1 MLKKLYMKF
10 SLLFIGFFLS
20 TIVSAQVQQRQLDPT
35 NMREGEHVEYC
46 GTHKKLE
53 ESLKNPAFASQYALE
68 HAASTSQKQK
78 DVDLPKGTV
87 YTIPVVFHVLHMNG
101 PENISDAQI
110 HDAMAILNRDYRRLN
125 ADASNVQPEF
135 QGMPSDIEIE
145 FVLARKAPNGACFT
159 GITRTVTPLT
169 FDGSE
174 GQDQVNA
181 VITGNDV
188 FQGIWPPN
196 RYLNIYVCEDIG
208 GAAGYTFKPSGNGT
222 ASSFGMYFNGIFL
235 LQNYTGSIGTSD
247 IYTSRTLTHEVGHWL
262 NLDHTWGPNNN
273 PGNASSCNDD
283 DNVQDT
289 PLCIGVSSCNLNANT
304 CNDVG
309 SSLSSWNFDV
319 KDNVENYMDYS
330 YCSKMFTEGQKTRM
344 RNAVTSN
351 TGGRSNVISL
361 TNLGLTGAN
370 SPLVLCQAKFK
381 ANKTV
386 LCANDSITFTDL
398 SFNAV
403 SGWNW
408 TFAGGTPATSTLQN
422 PGVVYT
428 TPGTYTV
435 TLTATDGG
443 TSDVETMTNYITVL
457 PNGNTLPYFEGF
469 EGITNLT
476 ATPNWIVNN
485 PSGNGWTI
493 STSAAHTGAKS
504 AKLTN
509 LGQSAGNIDELI
521 SSAIDLSSV
530 TSTEGATLSF
540 RYAYKKASSASTD
553 VLRIYFTSNCG
564 DTWAVRKTLSATTMS
579 GSSFQV
585 SSWTP
590 TTSDWT
596 TVHMTNVTS
605 NYWNENFRYKFEFT
619 SNGGNNIYLDDI
631 NIYSGAPSD
640 NLIVAGIDETA
651 FTAVNLYPNPA
662 DEELNV
668 SFQAIN
674 NEKMTIV
681 LTDLTGKIIQ
691 TNIIQ
696 ANEGEN
702 LVMLNTSDFAKG
714 VYFVN
719 LISGTSRTTLQF
731 VKK

>member
-1 MLKKLYMKF
+1 MRLF
-10 SLLFIGFFLS
+10 LLFFGVIFSSISF
-20 TIVSAQVQQRQLDPT
+20 AQVKQHVLDAT
-35 NMREGEHVEYC
+35 NIRPGEHVEYC
-46 GTHKKLE
+46 ISHKKMAE
-53 ESLKNPAFASQYALE
+53 AMKNPEYAAQV
-68 HAASTSQKQK
+68 AAAEAAANNPIKKNTST
-78 DVDLPKGTV
+78 PKGTV
-87 YTIPVVFHVLHMNG
+87 YTVPVVFHVLHMNG
-101 PENISDAQI
+101 VENITDAQI
-110 HDAMAILNRDYRRLN
+110 NDALAILNIDYRKLN
-125 ADASNVQPEF
+125 ADVASVQSEF
-135 QGMPSDIEIE
+135 QGITADIEIE
-145 FVLARKAPNGACFT
+145 FALARKAPNGACFT

-169 FDGSE
+169 FDGSD
-174 GQDQVNA
+174 GQSQVNA

-188 FQGIWPPN
+188 YQGVWPHDE
-196 RYLNIYVCEDIG
+196 YLNIYVCSDIG
-208 GAAGYTFKPSGNGT
+208 GAAGYTFKPSGSSN
-222 ASSFGMYFNGIFL
+222 ASSSSMFYNGIFL
-235 LQNYTGSIGTSD
+235 LQNYTGSIGTSST
-247 IYTSRTLTHEVGHWL
+247 YTSRTLTHEVGHWL
-262 NLDHTWGPNNN
+262 NLNHVWGPNNS
-273 PGNASSCNDD
+273 PGDPTSCNID

-289 PLCIGVSSCNLNANT
+289 PLCIGSNSCNYNANT
-304 CNDVG
+304 CNDFG
-309 SSLSSWNFDV
+309 SNFSSWTYDV

-344 RNAVTSN
+344 RNAITSN
-351 TGGRSNVISL
+351 TAGRSNLITAS
-361 TNLGLTGAN
+361 NHALTGIN

-386 LCANDSITFTDL
+386 LCANDSITFTDM

-403 SGWNW
+403 TGWNW
-408 TFAGGTPATSTLQN
+408 TFAGGTPSTSTSQN
-422 PGVVYT
+422 PGVIYT

-469 EGITNLT
+469 ENITNLS
-476 ATPNWIVNN
+476 ATPNWIVDN
-485 PSGNGWTI
+485 PSGNAWNIT
-493 STSAAHTGAKS
+493 TSAAHTGSKS

-509 LGQSAGNIDELI
+509 LGQATGSIDQLI

-530 TSTEGATLSF
+530 DTTNGVTLSF
-540 RYAYKKASSASTD
+540 RYAYKKASSTSTD
-553 VLRIYFTSNCG
+553 ILRVYFTANCG

-579 GSSFQV
+579 GSSFQA

-590 TTSDWT
+590 TANDWI

-605 NYWNENFRYKFEFT
+605 LFWNENFRYKFEFT

-631 NIYSGAPSD
+631 NIYTGAPSD
-640 NLIVAGIDETA
+640 NLIVAGIDEAA

-662 DEELNV
+662 DEELNI
-668 SFQAIN
+668 SFHAIN

-681 LTDLTGKIIQ
+681 LTDLTGKTIQ
-691 TNIIQ
+691 TTTIQ

-702 LVMLNTSDFAKG
+702 LVLLNTSDFAKG

-719 LISGTSRTTLQF
+719 LLSGTKRTTLQF

>member
-1 MLKKLYMKF
+1 MKF

-35 NMREGEHVEYC
+35 NMRPGEHVEFC
-46 GTHKKLE
+46 ASHKKMAE
-53 ESLKNPAFASQYALE
+53 ALKNPEYAAQV
-68 HAASTSQKQK
+68 AAADAEANNPSKKNTST
-78 DVDLPKGTV
+78 PKGTV

-101 PENISDAQI
+101 VENISDAQI
-110 HDAMAILNRDYRRLN
+110 LDALALLNRDYRKLN
-125 ADASNVQPEF
+125 PDVATVQPVF
-135 QGMPSDIEIE
+135 DSITADIEIE
-145 FVLARKAPNGACFT
+145 FALARKAPNGSCFT

-169 FDGSE
+169 FNGSDGQS
-174 GQDQVNA
+174 QVSA

-188 FQGIWPPN
+188 YQGIWPHDE
-196 RYLNIYVCEDIG
+196 YLNIYVCSDIG
-208 GAAGYTFKPSGNGT
+208 GAAGYTFKPSG
-222 ASSFGMYFNGIFL
+222 SSFANATSMFYNGIFL
-235 LQNYTGSIGTSD
+235 LHNYTGSIGTSTV
-247 IYTSRTLTHEVGHWL
+247 YTSRTLAHELGHWL
-262 NLDHTWGPNNN
+262 NLNHVWGPNNN

-283 DNVQDT
+283 DGVMDT
-289 PLCIGVSSCNLNANT
+289 PLCIGSNACNYNANT

-309 SSLSSWNFDV
+309 SPLSSWTFDV
-319 KDNVENYMDYS
+319 VDNVENYMDYS

-344 RNAVTSN
+344 RNAIISN
-351 TGGRSNVISL
+351 TAGRSNLITAANHLV
-361 TNLGLTGAN
+361 TGIN

-386 LCANDSITFTDL
+386 LCANDSITFTDM

-469 EGITNLT
+469 ENITNLS
-476 ATPNWIVNN
+476 ATPNWVVSN
-485 PSGNGWTI
+485 PSGNGWNIT
-493 STSAAHTGAKS
+493 TSAAHSGLKS

-509 LGQSAGNIDELI
+509 LGQNAGNIDELI

-530 TSTEGATLSF
+530 TSTDGATLSF
-540 RYAYKKASSASTD
+540 RYAYKKASAASTD
-553 VLRIYFTSNCG
+553 ILRVYFTANCG
-564 DTWAVRKTLSATTMS
+564 DTWAVRKTLSATSMS
-579 GSSFQV
+579 GSSFQA

-590 TTSDWT
+590 TPSDWT

-605 NYWNENFRYKFEFT
+605 LYWNENFRYKFEFT
-619 SNGGNNIYLDDI
+619 SNGGNNMYLDDI

-668 SFQAIN
+668 SFQTTN

>member
-1 MLKKLYMKF
+1 MRLF
-10 SLLFIGFFLS
+10 LLFFGVIFSSISF
-20 TIVSAQVQQRQLDPT
+20 AQVKQHVLDAT
-35 NMREGEHVEYC
+35 NIRPGEHVEYC
-46 GTHKKLE
+46 ISHKKMAE
-53 ESLKNPAFASQYALE
+53 AMKNPEYAAQV
-68 HAASTSQKQK
+68 AAAEAAANNPIKKNTST
-78 DVDLPKGTV
+78 PKGTV
-87 YTIPVVFHVLHMNG
+87 YTVPVVFHVLHMNG
-101 PENISDAQI
+101 VENITDAQI
-110 HDAMAILNRDYRRLN
+110 NDALAILNIDYRKLN
-125 ADASNVQPEF
+125 ADVASVQSEF
-135 QGMPSDIEIE
+135 QGITADIEIE
-145 FVLARKAPNGACFT
+145 FALARKAPNGACFT

-169 FDGSE
+169 FDGSD
-174 GQDQVNA
+174 GQSQVNA

-188 FQGIWPPN
+188 YQGIWPHDE
-196 RYLNIYVCEDIG
+196 YLNIYVCSDIG
-208 GAAGYTFKPSGNGT
+208 GAAGYTFKPSGSSN
-222 ASSFGMYFNGIFL
+222 ASSSSMFYNGIFL
-235 LQNYTGSIGTSD
+235 LQNYTGSIGTSST
-247 IYTSRTLTHEVGHWL
+247 YTSRTLTHEVGHWL
-262 NLDHTWGPNNN
+262 NLNHVWGPNNS
-273 PGNASSCNDD
+273 PGDPTSCNID

-289 PLCIGVSSCNLNANT
+289 PLCIGSNSCNYNANT
-304 CNDVG
+304 CNDFG
-309 SSLSSWNFDV
+309 SNFSSWTYDV

-344 RNAVTSN
+344 RNAITSN
-351 TGGRSNVISL
+351 TAGRSNLITAS
-361 TNLGLTGAN
+361 NHALTGIN

-386 LCANDSITFTDL
+386 LCANDSITFTDM

-403 SGWNW
+403 TGWNW
-408 TFAGGTPATSTLQN
+408 TFAGGTPSTSTSQN
-422 PGVVYT
+422 PGVIYT

-469 EGITNLT
+469 ENITNLS
-476 ATPNWIVNN
+476 ATPNWIVDN
-485 PSGNGWTI
+485 PSGNAWNIT
-493 STSAAHTGAKS
+493 TSAAHTGSKS

-509 LGQSAGNIDELI
+509 LGQAAGSIDQLI

-530 TSTEGATLSF
+530 DTTNGVTLSF
-540 RYAYKKASSASTD
+540 RYAYKKASSTSTD
-553 VLRIYFTSNCG
+553 ILRVYFTANCG
-564 DTWAVRKTLSATTMS
+564 DTWAVRKTMSATTMS
-579 GSSFQV
+579 GSSFQA

-590 TTSDWT
+590 TPSDWT

-605 NYWNENFRYKFEFT
+605 LFWNENFRYKFEFT

-640 NLIVAGIDETA
+640 NLIVAGIDEAA

-662 DEELNV
+662 DEELNI
-668 SFQAIN
+668 SFHAIN

-681 LTDLTGKIIQ
+681 LTDLTGKTIQ
-691 TNIIQ
+691 TNTIQ

-702 LVMLNTSDFAKG
+702 LVLLNTSDFAKG

-719 LISGTSRTTLQF
+719 LLSGTKHTTLQF

>member
-1 MLKKLYMKF
+1 MKF

-46 GTHKKLE
+46 GTHKKLK
-53 ESLKNPAFASQYALE
+53 ESLKNEAFATQYAIE
-68 HAASTSQKQK
+68 HAATSAQQQK
-78 DVDLPKGTV
+78 DVNLPKGTV
-87 YTIPVVFHVLHMNG
+87 YTIPIVFHVLHMNG
-101 PENISDAQI
+101 VENISDAQI
-110 HDAMAILNRDYRRLN
+110 HDAMTILNRDYRRLN
-125 ADASNVQPEF
+125 TDASNVQPDF

-181 VITGNDV
+181 VINGNDV

-196 RYLNIYVCEDIG
+196 RYLNVYVCDNIG

-222 ASSFGMYFNGIFL
+222 ASSFGMYFNGIFM

-247 IYTSRTLTHEVGHWL
+247 TYTSRTLTHEVGHWL

-273 PGNASSCNDD
+273 PGNAASCADD

-289 PLCIGVSSCNLNANT
+289 PLCIGVTSCNLNANT
-304 CNDVG
+304 CDDIG
-309 SSLSSWNFDV
+309 SPLSSWNFNV
-319 KDNVENYMDYS
+319 RDNVENYMDYS
-330 YCSKMFTEGQKTRM
+330 YCSKMFTDGQRTRM

-351 TGGRSNVISL
+351 TAGRSNVISTSNL
-361 TNLGLTGAN
+361 TLVGAN

-386 LCANDSITFTDL
+386 LCANDSITFTDM

-457 PNGNTLPYFEGF
+457 PNGNSLPYFEGF
-469 EGITNLT
+469 EGITNLA
-476 ATPNWIVNN
+476 ATPNWIVTN
-485 PSGNGWTI
+485 PGGNGWTVT
-493 STSAAHTGAKS
+493 SSAAHTGAKS

-509 LGQSAGNIDELI
+509 LGQLAGNIDQLT
-521 SSAIDLSSV
+521 STAIDLSSV
-530 TSTEGATLSF
+530 DTANGVTLSF
-540 RYAYKKASSASTD
+540 RYAYIKANNTSSD
-553 VLRIYFTSNCG
+553 ILRVFFSSNCG
-564 DTWAVRKTLSATTMS
+564 DTWNVRKTMSATTMS
-579 GSSFQV
+579 GSSFQA

-590 TTSDWT
+590 TTGDWT
-596 TVHMTNVTS
+596 TVHLTNVTS
-605 NYWNENFRYKFEFT
+605 NFWNENFRYRFEFT
-619 SNGGNNIYLDDI
+619 SNNGNNIYLDDI
-631 NIYSGAPSD
+631 NIYTGAPSD
-640 NLIVAGIDETA
+640 NLIVASIDETSFEA
-651 FTAVNLYPNPA
+651 INLYPNPT
-662 DEELNV
+662 DDDVTV
-668 SFQAIN
+668 SFTATTP
-674 NEKMTIV
+674 EKMTVSI
-681 LTDLTGKIIQ
+681 TDLSGKV
-691 TNIIQ
+691 IQ
-696 ANEGEN
+696 ANTIHTNEGEN
-702 LVMLNTSDFAKG
+702 VVMLNTVDFAKG
-714 VYFVN
+714 VYFVT
-719 LISGTSRTTLQF
+719 LMSGTKHTSLQF
-731 VKK
+731 IKK

>member
-1 MLKKLYMKF
+1 MKF

-46 GTHKKLE
+46 GTHKKLAE
-53 ESLKNPAFASQYALE
+53 AMKNPAFAAQYALE
-68 HAASTSQKQK
+68 HAAPTSQQQK
-78 DVDLPKGTV
+78 EVDLPKGTV

-101 PENISDAQI
+101 VENISDAQI
-110 HDAMAILNRDYRRLN
+110 HDALVVLNRDYRRLN
-125 ADASNVQPEF
+125 TDAASVQPDF
-135 QGMPSDIEIE
+135 QGMPADIEIE
-145 FVLARKAPNGACFT
+145 FTLARKAPNGACFT

-169 FDGSE
+169 FDGSD
-174 GQDQVNA
+174 GQNQVNA

-188 FQGIWPPN
+188 YQGIWPPN
-196 RYLNIYVCEDIG
+196 QYLNIYVCEEIG
-208 GAAGYTFKPSGNGT
+208 GAAGYTFKPSGN
-222 ASSFGMYFNGIFL
+222 ASSSAFGMYFNGIFL
-235 LQNYTGSIGTSD
+235 LHNYTGSIGTSE

-262 NLDHTWGPNNN
+262 NLNHTWGPNNN
-273 PGNASSCNDD
+273 PGNAASCSDD

-289 PLCIGVSSCNLNANT
+289 PLCIGVSSCNYNSNT

-309 SSLSSWNFDV
+309 SSMSSWNYDV
-319 KDNVENYMDYS
+319 EDNVENYMDYS

-344 RNAVTSN
+344 RNAITSN
-351 TGGRSNVISL
+351 TAGRSNVIS
-361 TNLGLTGAN
+361 TSNLGLVGAN

-386 LCANDSITFTDL
+386 LCANDSITFTDM

-403 SGWNW
+403 TGWNW

-422 PGVVYT
+422 PGVIYT

-469 EGITNLT
+469 ENITNLS
-476 ATPNWIVNN
+476 ATPNWVVSN
-485 PSGNGWTI
+485 PSGNGWNIT
-493 STSAAHTGAKS
+493 TSAAHSGLKS

-509 LGQSAGNIDELI
+509 LGQNAGNIDELI

-530 TSTEGATLSF
+530 TSTDGATLSF
-540 RYAYKKASSASTD
+540 RYAYKKASAASTD
-553 VLRIYFTSNCG
+553 ILRVYFTANCG

-579 GSSFQV
+579 GSSFQA

-590 TTSDWT
+590 TPSDWT

-605 NYWNENFRYKFEFT
+605 LYWNENFRYKFEFT
-619 SNGGNNIYLDDI
+619 SNGGNNMYLDDI

-651 FTAVNLYPNPA
+651 FKAVNLYPNPA
-662 DEELNV
+662 DEELNI

-691 TNIIQ
+691 TNTIQ

-702 LVMLNTSDFAKG
+702 LVLLNTSDFAKG

-719 LISGTSRTTLQF
+719 LLSGTKRTTLQF

>member
-1 MLKKLYMKF
+1 MRLF
-10 SLLFIGFFLS
+10 LLFLGVIFS
-20 TIVSAQVQQRQLDPT
+20 TISIAQVKQRILDPT
-35 NMREGEHVEYC
+35 NMRPGEHVEYC
-46 GTHKKLE
+46 ASHKKME
-53 ESLKNPAFASQYALE
+53 EAMKNPEYAAQVAAAELE
-68 HAASTSQKQK
+68 SNNPIKKNNST
-78 DVDLPKGTV
+78 PKGTV
-87 YTIPVVFHVLHMNG
+87 YTVPVVFHVLHMNG
-101 PENISDAQI
+101 AENISDAQI
-110 HDAMAILNRDYRRLN
+110 NDALAILNIDYRKLN
-125 ADASNVQPEF
+125 ADVANVQSEF
-135 QGMPSDIEIE
+135 QGITADIEIE
-145 FVLARKAPNGACFT
+145 FALARKAPNGACFT

-169 FDGSE
+169 FDGSD
-174 GQDQVNA
+174 GQSQVNA

-188 FQGIWPPN
+188 YQGIWPHDE
-196 RYLNIYVCEDIG
+196 YLNVYVCFDIG
-208 GAAGYTFKPSGNGT
+208 SAAGYTFKPSGSSN
-222 ASSFGMYFNGIFL
+222 ASSSGMFYNGIFL

-247 IYTSRTLTHEVGHWL
+247 VYTSRTLTHEVGHWL
-262 NLDHTWGPNNN
+262 NLNHVWGPNNN
-273 PGNASSCNDD
+273 PGDPTSCNID

-289 PLCIGVSSCNLNANT
+289 PLCIGSNSCNYNANT
-304 CNDVG
+304 CNDFG
-309 SSLSSWNFDV
+309 SNFSSWSYDV

-351 TGGRSNVISL
+351 TAGRSNLITAS
-361 TNLGLTGAN
+361 NHALTGIN

-381 ANKTV
+381 ANKTI
-386 LCANDSITFTDL
+386 LCANDSITFTDM

-403 SGWNW
+403 TGWNW
-408 TFAGGTPATSTLQN
+408 TFAGGTPSTSTLQN

-469 EGITNLT
+469 EGISNLS
-476 ATPNWIVNN
+476 ATPNWIVDN
-485 PSGNGWTI
+485 PSGNAWNIT
-493 STSAAHTGAKS
+493 TSAAHSGSKS

-509 LGQSAGNIDELI
+509 LGQAAGSIDQLI

-530 TSTEGATLSF
+530 DTTNGVTLSF
-540 RYAYKKASSASTD
+540 RYAYKKASTTSTD
-553 VLRIYFTSNCG
+553 ILRVYFTANCG
-564 DTWAVRKTLSATTMS
+564 DTWAVRKTMSATTMS

-590 TTSDWT
+590 TANDWT

-605 NYWNENFRYKFEFT
+605 LFWNENFRYKFEFT

-631 NIYSGAPSD
+631 NIYAGSPSE

-662 DEELNV
+662 DEELNI
-668 SFQAIN
+668 SFHAIN

-681 LTDLTGKIIQ
+681 LTDLTGKTIQ
-691 TNIIQ
+691 TNTIQ

-702 LVMLNTSDFAKG
+702 LVLLNTSDFAKG

-719 LISGTSRTTLQF
+719 LLTGTKRTTLQF

>member
-1 MLKKLYMKF
+1 MRLF
-10 SLLFIGFFLS
+10 LLFFGVIFSSISF
-20 TIVSAQVQQRQLDPT
+20 AQVKQHVLDAT
-35 NMREGEHVEYC
+35 NIRPGEHVEYC
-46 GTHKKLE
+46 ISHKKMAE
-53 ESLKNPAFASQYALE
+53 AMKNPEYAAQV
-68 HAASTSQKQK
+68 AAAEAAANNPIKKNTST
-78 DVDLPKGTV
+78 PKGTV
-87 YTIPVVFHVLHMNG
+87 YTVPVVFHVLHMNG
-101 PENISDAQI
+101 VENITDAQI
-110 HDAMAILNRDYRRLN
+110 NDALAILNIDYRKLN
-125 ADASNVQPEF
+125 ADVASVQSEF
-135 QGMPSDIEIE
+135 QGITADIEIE
-145 FVLARKAPNGACFT
+145 FALARKAPNGACFT

-169 FDGSE
+169 FDGSD
-174 GQDQVNA
+174 GQSQVNA

-188 FQGIWPPN
+188 YQGVWPHDE
-196 RYLNIYVCEDIG
+196 YLNIYVCSDIG
-208 GAAGYTFKPSGNGT
+208 GAAGYTFKPSGSSN
-222 ASSFGMYFNGIFL
+222 ASSSSMFYNGIFL
-235 LQNYTGSIGTSD
+235 LQNYTGSIGTSST
-247 IYTSRTLTHEVGHWL
+247 YTSRTLTHEVGHWL
-262 NLDHTWGPNNN
+262 NLNHVWGPNNS
-273 PGNASSCNDD
+273 PGDPTSCNID

-289 PLCIGVSSCNLNANT
+289 PLCIGSNSCNYNANT
-304 CNDVG
+304 CNDFG
-309 SSLSSWNFDV
+309 SNFSSWTYDV

-344 RNAVTSN
+344 RNAITSN
-351 TGGRSNVISL
+351 TAGRSNLITAS
-361 TNLGLTGAN
+361 NHALTGIN

-386 LCANDSITFTDL
+386 LCANDSITFTDM

-403 SGWNW
+403 TGWNW
-408 TFAGGTPATSTLQN
+408 TFAGGTPSTSTSQN
-422 PGVVYT
+422 PGVIYT

-469 EGITNLT
+469 ENITNLS
-476 ATPNWIVNN
+476 ATPNWIVDN
-485 PSGNGWTI
+485 PSGNAWNIT
-493 STSAAHTGAKS
+493 TSAAHTGSKS

-509 LGQSAGNIDELI
+509 LGQATGSIDQLI

-530 TSTEGATLSF
+530 DTTNGVTLSF
-540 RYAYKKASSASTD
+540 RYAYKKASSTSTD
-553 VLRIYFTSNCG
+553 ILRVYFTANCG
-564 DTWAVRKTLSATTMS
+564 DTWAVRKTMSATTMS
-579 GSSFQV
+579 GSSFQA

-590 TTSDWT
+590 TANDWI

-605 NYWNENFRYKFEFT
+605 LFWNENFRYKFEFT

-640 NLIVAGIDETA
+640 NLIVAGIDEAA

-662 DEELNV
+662 DEELNI
-668 SFQAIN
+668 SFHAIN

-681 LTDLTGKIIQ
+681 LTDLTGKTIQ
-691 TNIIQ
+691 TTTIQ

-702 LVMLNTSDFAKG
+702 LVLLNTSDFAKG

-719 LISGTSRTTLQF
+719 LLSGTKRTTLQF

>member
-1 MLKKLYMKF
+1 MRLF
-10 SLLFIGFFLS
+10 LLFFGVIFSSISF
-20 TIVSAQVQQRQLDPT
+20 AQVKQHVLDAT
-35 NMREGEHVEYC
+35 NIRPGEHVEYC
-46 GTHKKLE
+46 ISHKKMAE
-53 ESLKNPAFASQYALE
+53 AMKNPEYAAQV
-68 HAASTSQKQK
+68 AAAEAAANNPIKKNTST
-78 DVDLPKGTV
+78 PKGTV
-87 YTIPVVFHVLHMNG
+87 YTVPVVFHVLHMNG
-101 PENISDAQI
+101 VENITDAQI
-110 HDAMAILNRDYRRLN
+110 NDALAILNIDYRKLN
-125 ADASNVQPEF
+125 ADVASVQSEF
-135 QGMPSDIEIE
+135 QGITADIEIE
-145 FVLARKAPNGACFT
+145 FALARKAPNGACFT

-169 FDGSE
+169 FDGSD
-174 GQDQVNA
+174 GQSQVNA

-188 FQGIWPPN
+188 YQGVWPHDE
-196 RYLNIYVCEDIG
+196 YLNIYVCSDIG
-208 GAAGYTFKPSGNGT
+208 GAAGYTFKPSGSSN
-222 ASSFGMYFNGIFL
+222 ASSSSMFYNGIFL
-235 LQNYTGSIGTSD
+235 LQNYIGSIGTSST
-247 IYTSRTLTHEVGHWL
+247 YTSRTLTHEVGHWL
-262 NLDHTWGPNNN
+262 NLNHVWGPNNS
-273 PGNASSCNDD
+273 PGDPTSCNID

-289 PLCIGVSSCNLNANT
+289 PLCIGSNSCNYNANT
-304 CNDVG
+304 CNDFG
-309 SSLSSWNFDV
+309 SNFSSWTYDV

-344 RNAVTSN
+344 RNAITSN
-351 TGGRSNVISL
+351 TAGRSNLITAS
-361 TNLGLTGAN
+361 NHALTGIN

-386 LCANDSITFTDL
+386 LCANDSITFTDM

-403 SGWNW
+403 TGWNW
-408 TFAGGTPATSTLQN
+408 TFAGGTPSTSTSQN
-422 PGVVYT
+422 PGVIYS

-469 EGITNLT
+469 ENITNLS
-476 ATPNWIVNN
+476 ATPNWIVDN
-485 PSGNGWTI
+485 PSGNAWNIT
-493 STSAAHTGAKS
+493 TSAAHTGSKS

-509 LGQSAGNIDELI
+509 LGQAAGSIDQLI

-530 TSTEGATLSF
+530 DTTNGVTLSF
-540 RYAYKKASSASTD
+540 RYAYKKASSTSTD
-553 VLRIYFTSNCG
+553 ILRVYFTANCG
-564 DTWAVRKTLSATTMS
+564 DTWAVRKTMSATTMS
-579 GSSFQV
+579 GSSFQA

-590 TTSDWT
+590 TANDWI

-605 NYWNENFRYKFEFT
+605 LFWNENFRYKFEFT

-640 NLIVAGIDETA
+640 NLIVAGIDEAA

-662 DEELNV
+662 DEELNI
-668 SFQAIN
+668 SFHAIN

-681 LTDLTGKIIQ
+681 LTDLTGKTIQ
-691 TNIIQ
+691 TTTIQ

-702 LVMLNTSDFAKG
+702 LVLLNTSDFAKG

-719 LISGTSRTTLQF
+719 LLSGTKRTTLQF

>member
-1 MLKKLYMKF
+1 MRLF
-10 SLLFIGFFLS
+10 LLFLGVIFS
-20 TIVSAQVQQRQLDPT
+20 TISIAQVKQRILDPT
-35 NMREGEHVEYC
+35 NMRPGEHVEYC
-46 GTHKKLE
+46 ASHKKME
-53 ESLKNPAFASQYALE
+53 EAMKNPEYAAQVAAAELE
-68 HAASTSQKQK
+68 SNNPIKKNNST
-78 DVDLPKGTV
+78 PKGTV
-87 YTIPVVFHVLHMNG
+87 YTVPVVFHVLHMNG
-101 PENISDAQI
+101 AENISDAQI
-110 HDAMAILNRDYRRLN
+110 NDALAILNIDYRKLN
-125 ADASNVQPEF
+125 ADVANVQSEF
-135 QGMPSDIEIE
+135 QGITADIEIE
-145 FVLARKAPNGACFT
+145 FALARKAPNGACFT

-169 FDGSE
+169 FDGSD
-174 GQDQVNA
+174 GQSQVNA

-188 FQGIWPPN
+188 YQGIWPHDE
-196 RYLNIYVCEDIG
+196 YLNVYVCFDIG
-208 GAAGYTFKPSGNGT
+208 GAAGYTFKPSGSSN
-222 ASSFGMYFNGIFL
+222 ASSSGMFYNGIFL

-247 IYTSRTLTHEVGHWL
+247 VYTSRTLTHEVGHWL
-262 NLDHTWGPNNN
+262 NLNHVWGPNNN
-273 PGNASSCNDD
+273 PGDPTSCNID

-289 PLCIGVSSCNLNANT
+289 PLCIGSNSCNYNANT
-304 CNDVG
+304 CDDFG
-309 SSLSSWNFDV
+309 SNFSSWSYDV

-351 TGGRSNVISL
+351 TAGRSNLITAS
-361 TNLGLTGAN
+361 NHALTGIN

-381 ANKTV
+381 ANKTI
-386 LCANDSITFTDL
+386 LCANDSITFTDM

-403 SGWNW
+403 TGWNW
-408 TFAGGTPATSTLQN
+408 TFAGGTPSTSTLQN

-469 EGITNLT
+469 EGISNLS
-476 ATPNWIVNN
+476 ATPNWIVDN
-485 PSGNGWTI
+485 PSGNAWNIT
-493 STSAAHTGAKS
+493 TSAAHSGSKS

-509 LGQSAGNIDELI
+509 LGQAAGSIDQLI

-530 TSTEGATLSF
+530 DTTNGVTLSF
-540 RYAYKKASSASTD
+540 RYAYKKASTTSTD
-553 VLRIYFTSNCG
+553 ILRVYFTANCG
-564 DTWAVRKTLSATTMS
+564 DTWAVRKTMSATTMS

-590 TTSDWT
+590 TANDWT

-605 NYWNENFRYKFEFT
+605 LFWNENFRYKFEFT

-631 NIYSGAPSD
+631 NIYAGSPSE

-662 DEELNV
+662 DEELNI
-668 SFQAIN
+668 SFHAIN

-681 LTDLTGKIIQ
+681 LTDLTGKTIQ
-691 TNIIQ
+691 TNTIQ

-702 LVMLNTSDFAKG
+702 LVLLNTSDFAKG

-719 LISGTSRTTLQF
+719 LLTGTKRTTLQF

>member
-1 MLKKLYMKF
+1 MRLF
-10 SLLFIGFFLS
+10 LLFLGVIFS
-20 TIVSAQVQQRQLDPT
+20 TISIAQVKQRILDPT
-35 NMREGEHVEYC
+35 NMRPGEHVEYC
-46 GTHKKLE
+46 ASHKKME
-53 ESLKNPAFASQYALE
+53 EAMKNPEYAAQVAAAELE
-68 HAASTSQKQK
+68 SNNPIKKNTST
-78 DVDLPKGTV
+78 PKGTV

-101 PENISDAQI
+101 VENISDAQI
-110 HDAMAILNRDYRRLN
+110 NDALVILNRDYRKLN
-125 ADASNVQPEF
+125 ADVANVQSEF
-135 QGMPSDIEIE
+135 QGITADIEIE
-145 FVLARKAPNGACFT
+145 FALARKAPNGACFT

-169 FDGSE
+169 FDGSD
-174 GQDQVNA
+174 GQSQVNA

-188 FQGIWPPN
+188 YQGIWPHDE
-196 RYLNIYVCEDIG
+196 YLNIYVCFDIG
-208 GAAGYTFKPSGNGT
+208 GAAGYTFKPSGSSN
-222 ASSFGMYFNGIFL
+222 ASSSSMFYNGIFL

-247 IYTSRTLTHEVGHWL
+247 TYTSRTLTHEVGHWL
-262 NLDHTWGPNNN
+262 NLNHVWGPNNS
-273 PGNASSCNDD
+273 PGDPTSCNID

-289 PLCIGVSSCNLNANT
+289 PLCIGSNSCNYNANT
-304 CNDVG
+304 CDDFG
-309 SSLSSWNFDV
+309 SNFSSWSYDV

-344 RNAVTSN
+344 RNAITSN
-351 TGGRSNVISL
+351 TAGRSNLITAS
-361 TNLGLTGAN
+361 NHALTGIN

-403 SGWNW
+403 TGWNW

-469 EGITNLT
+469 ENITNLS
-476 ATPNWIVNN
+476 ATPNWIVDN
-485 PSGNGWTI
+485 PSGNAWNIT
-493 STSAAHTGAKS
+493 TSAAHTGSKS

-509 LGQSAGNIDELI
+509 LGQAAGSIDQLI

-530 TSTEGATLSF
+530 DTTNGVTLSF
-540 RYAYKKASSASTD
+540 RYAYKKASSTSTD
-553 VLRIYFTSNCG
+553 ILRVYFTANCG

-590 TTSDWT
+590 TDNDWT

-605 NYWNENFRYKFEFT
+605 LFWNENFRYKFEFT

-631 NIYSGAPSD
+631 NIYTGAPSE

-662 DEELNV
+662 DEELNI
-668 SFQAIN
+668 SFHAIN

-681 LTDLTGKIIQ
+681 LTDLTGKTIQ
-691 TNIIQ
+691 TNTIE

-702 LVMLNTSDFAKG
+702 IVLLNTSDFAKG

-719 LISGTSRTTLQF
+719 LLSGTNRTTLQF